1 MTNSVCFPEPEVID
15 NSLATRGESVP
26 QFLQRSKHSRAAEVR
41 RFLNENVAR
50 LPEDARASFCNA
62 LKKRKRWESALFE
75 LVVARTLQLLGGNL
89 TFEQPNIEGRKPD
102 FMVQL
107 GEHIIVV
114 EATAPHFDQETAL
127 QEKKHSHLLTII
139 DSRVPEGWS
148 VLLQS
153 LPRFEFS
160 ESKSSLK
167 KALDEIS
174 NQLPPQNARDW
185 RPFRFVLPQGT
196 LEFTLVPGRYSSS
209 AIGGEP
215 VYISGSDAKQRI
227 LHALNKKRSQVQAQD
242 EPVLLAILASGTAG
256 FDDFDDVL
264 FGHHVTEI
272 DPDLRLH
279 ATRFKAAGTFGS
291 GSGSPTYSGVLAF
304 AGLTPFGCKGP
315 VLYVHPRSIVP
326 LPEQFEVLERRILG
340 DRGIEIAPATAPDLL
355 EELNWVRL

>member
-1 MTNSVCFPEPEVID
+1 MTDSVCFPEPEGID

-26 QFLQRSKHSRAAEVR
+26 QFLQRSKHSRAVEVR

-89 TFEQPNIEGRKPD
+89 TVEQQNIEGRKPD
-102 FMVQL
+102 FMVRL
-107 GEHIIVV
+107 GKHAIVV
-114 EATAPHFDQETAL
+114 EATAPNFDQKTA
-127 QEKKHSHLLTII
+127 QEEKKHTQLLNII
-139 DSRVPEGWS
+139 ESRVPEAWS

-153 LPRFEFS
+153 LPHFEFS
-160 ESKSSLK
+160 ESKASLK

-174 NQLPPQNARDW
+174 NQPLPQNARDL
-185 RPFRFVLPQGT
+185 RTFRFVLPQGT
-196 LEFTLVPGRYSSS
+196 LEFTLVPGRYGGS
-209 AIGGEP
+209 AIVGGP

-227 LHALNKKRSQVQAQD
+227 LHALNKKRSQVQAQN
-242 EPVLLAILASGTAG
+242 EPVLLAILASGTCG

-264 FGHHVTEI
+264 FGHHVTEL
-272 DPDLRLH
+272 DPDLRPCV
-279 ATRFKAAGTFGS
+279 TRFKTSGAFTKGTGP
-291 GSGSPTYSGVLAF
+291 PTYSGVLAF
-304 AGLTPFGCKGP
+304 TDLTPFGCEGP

-326 LPEQFEVLERRILG
+326 FPEQFEVLERRILG
-340 DRGIEIAPATAPDLL
+340 TQGIEILPATDPDLL